1 MAPLTPHRLDLAV
14 FRRPLLA
21 LVCHLTIAGGL
32 LPAARAQFTDFMTMD
47 LEDLSSVR
55 ITTLGRTENAVIDYP
70 AAATVL
76 TAEDITRLG
85 VTTLPE
91 ALRGIPGMQVGRID
105 QFNYAISV
113 RGFNDNTVNKLLVV
127 SDGRSLHNGTFTGTD
142 WGLQDLLL
150 GDLDR
155 IEVLRGPGASLWG
168 ANAMN
173 GFINLVSKEAYDTL
187 GTHVAFAAG
196 DPRLG
201 IGEVRHGWAASP
213 QTAARVYTKFQHQEA
228 APTTTPLV
236 GITDW
241 DTFLLGFRLD
251 HQVAPDRQ
259 LTTIAEWRTLSTT
272 GYNSEP
278 ILTPPYRRIFTEQ
291 RDGQIG
297 NLSVHWQQPLAFLDG
312 EFEVFASLD
321 HLEDDRD
328 TLEETRT
335 TSTIDLQAKLNPAAD
350 HQVLAGL
357 TFRHTQDQLS
367 STGIF
372 TFSDPEAEITFFG
385 GFIQDEW
392 KLVPDRLRLTAG
404 AKLERNTYS
413 GWEFQPSVRTIWS
426 PHPEHRLW
434 AGYSVAARTPSRAE
448 TSIDYYGFAV
458 AASPPEIPLPV
469 AVNLL
474 GSRDF
479 TSEHLT
485 SIELGY
491 RYVPTPRLQFEVS
504 AFYNDYDDIRGF
516 VTDQVET
523 DLSPPIP
530 HLIASVLTTN
540 TIAGHTRGGEVS
552 LHWQATP
559 ELTIESS
566 YSRTATDLH
575 DNMNTRD
582 DLAQFSVD
590 LYHQSTPT
598 ETIRGQ
604 LSWNP
609 AAAFECDLGLQHTTS
624 LANGTVPPY
633 TALHARLAWRPTAAW
648 CLELIGRDLAKRIH
662 REYPA
667 PFARDA
673 TPNLDRA
680 VYLRVTFQR

>member
-1 MAPLTPHRLDLAV
+1 MAPLTPHRLDLAA

-21 LVCHLTIAGGL
+21 IICHLMLAGGL
-32 LPAARAQFTDFMTMD
+32 LPVAHAQFTNFMTMD

-55 ITTLGRTENAVIDYP
+55 TTTLGRTEHTVIDYP

-76 TAEDITRLG
+76 TTADIQRLG

-113 RGFNDNTVNKLLVV
+113 RGFNDNTVNKLLVM

-142 WGLQDLLL
+142 WGLQDMLL

-187 GTHVAFAAG
+187 GTHLAFAAG
-196 DPRLG
+196 DPHLG
-201 IGEVRHGWAASP
+201 MVEARYGWASAP
-213 QTAARVYTKFQHQEA
+213 PTAARLYTKFQHQEA
-228 APTTTPLV
+228 AATASPLI
-236 GITDW
+236 GISHW

-251 HQVAPDRQ
+251 HQVTPDRQ
-259 LTTIAEWRTLSTT
+259 LTTIAEWRTLRTN
-272 GYNSEP
+272 GYNSKP
-278 ILTPPYRRIFTEQ
+278 VLTPPYRHRFPEQ
-291 RDGQIG
+291 RDGQLG
-297 NLSVHWQQPLAFLDG
+297 NLSARWQQPLPFLAG
-312 EFEVFASLD
+312 ELEVFASLE

-335 TSTIDLQAKLNPAAD
+335 TGTIDLQAKLNPGER
-350 HQVLAGL
+350 HQVLTGL
-357 TFRHTQDQLS
+357 TFRHTQDDLS

-372 TFSDPEAEITFFG
+372 TFSDPRARTTFFG

-392 KLVPDRLRLTAG
+392 ALAPDHLRITAG

-426 PHPEHRLW
+426 PHPQHRVW

-448 TSIDYYGFAV
+448 TSVDYYGFAV

-516 VTDQVET
+516 VTDRVET

-530 HLIASVLTTN
+530 HFVASVLTTN

-559 ELTIESS
+559 AFSVETS
-566 YSRTATDLH
+566 YSRIAMDLH
-575 DNMNTRD
+575 DNMNTQD

-590 LYHQSTPT
+590 LYRQSTPT
-598 ETIRGQ
+598 ATIRGQ

-609 AAAFECDLGLQHTTS
+609 APAFEGDLALQHTTS
-624 LANGTVPPY
+624 LANGSVPPY

-648 CLELIGRDLAKRIH
+648 CVELIGRDLAESIH
-662 REYPA
+662 REYPD
-667 PFARDA
+667 PFSREA